1 MGNPS
6 ATGGAALAGET
17 IGPADQD
24 FETLL
29 AKTPLPL
36 VDLEARFTALERASG
51 VGDQW
56 WHARRVQ
63 LKLRAE
69 GRTLRDADV
78 RRWKERR
85 ERAARL
91 VGAEVAQQP
100 PDRIDLARLG
110 PLLADLKGLFDFG
123 MARTLIERVRDVL
136 PEGRKEWFWQ
146 QLALCTY
153 KDEELVPN
161 QRFRPALRI
170 LDEIPKIAPT
180 TRDGDSAETLALRGA
195 IYKRMWEFGGQTDY
209 LYEAVKHYLSAW
221 SRDRA
226 SDKGY
231 GGVNAAYLMDVL
243 AGLEQPITAAAQVD
257 GHRIGENWSTRARA
271 LREEMKR
278 ELPRLVNEADAAEYW
293 YRATMAEIHWGL
305 GEWADAGEWLERA
318 SANDISEW
326 ELQTTVKQLV
336 AIARVQGVPTLPSDR
351 PPAEWP
357 AAWQALR
364 RLTGEDT
371 PSVATYHRGKVG
383 LALSGGGFRASLYH
397 LGVLARLAEMDV
409 LRSVEVLSTV
419 SGGSIVGA
427 HYYLALRALLQ
438 TRSDRELTRE
448 DYVELVKTV
457 QAQFLTAISHNLR
470 TRGLTNLFYNLR
482 FIFGG
487 SYTRSNRMGELYE
500 DYIYSRVADG
510 HPRKKPRLMRDLLIR
525 PRVHDR
531 AGQASYDAA
540 FNPKFSNWRRRAKVP
555 ILLLNATSL
564 NTGHSWHF
572 TARSMGE
579 PPGLLGP
586 EADTI
591 PRYRRLWYDE
601 APSEKLRSYRL
612 GWAVAASACVPALFE
627 PLELKG
633 LYRERTVRL
642 VDGGVHDNQGV
653 AGLLD
658 ESCTLVLCSDASGQ
672 MGDRTMPSN
681 SLLGVPL
688 RANSI
693 LMGRVRESQYVDVA
707 SRTDSHALQ
716 GLFFVHLRQELTQ
729 DPITWIDGTA
739 KVYPRR
745 PAVTSYGVDREL
757 QASIAGIRTD
767 LDSFSEVEAHA
778 LMASGYLM
786 TKREFERLDAEHRAK
801 GGPGTWGDFDVG
813 APSRGPGAWPFLAL
827 APILATPSSSHD
839 RARADLG
846 RQLAV
851 GSSLFLRAF
860 KLSRTLSAVGIGALV
875 LIVVGLGYLVYENW
889 GEKVAFSGT
898 VGGILLSVL
907 LLVAGMVW
915 GGVRFLNPEGVMR
928 SWLVKAGVALGG
940 FGLANFVVYVID
952 PIFKRRGKAA
962 RLLRLSGR

>member
-1 MGNPS
+1 MVNPS
-6 ATGGAALAGET
+6 ATAGAARDGGTVGGDGDLEA
-17 IGPADQD
+17 
-24 FETLL
+24 LL

-36 VDLEARFTALERASG
+36 AELEGRFAALERPSA
-51 VGDQW
+51 VGERW
-56 WHARRVQ
+56 WYARRVQ
-63 LKLRAE
+63 AKLRGE

-78 RRWKERR
+78 QRWKARR
-85 ERAARL
+85 DQATRL
-91 VGAEVAQQP
+91 LGAEVAQQR
-100 PDRIDLARLG
+100 PDRIDLARL
-110 PLLADLKGLFDFG
+110 PQLLEDLKALFDFG

-136 PEGRKEWFWQ
+136 AAERREWFWQ
-146 QLALCTY
+146 ELALCTY

-170 LDEIPKIAPT
+170 LDEIPSVAPT
-180 TRDGDSAETLALRGA
+180 DRDGESAGTLALRGA

-226 SDKGY
+226 SDQGY

-243 AGLEQPITAAAQVD
+243 AGLEQPVTAAQVD
-257 GHRIGENWSTRARA
+257 GHRLGQSWSTRARA

-278 ELPRLVNEADAAEYW
+278 ELPRLVAPAAADEYW

-305 GEWADAGEWLERA
+305 GEWAEAGEWLERA
-318 SANDISEW
+318 SGNDISEW

-351 PPAEWP
+351 PPTEWP

-383 LALSGGGFRASLYH
+383 LALSGGGFRASLFH

-438 TRSDRELTRE
+438 TRHDRELTRE
-448 DYVELVKTV
+448 HYVELVKTV
-457 QAQFLTAISHNLR
+457 QTQFLEAISHNLR

-510 HPRKKPRLMRDLLIR
+510 HPPKKPRLMRNLLIR
-525 PRVHDR
+525 PRVRDR
-531 AGQASYDAA
+531 DGNASNDAT

-564 NTGHSWHF
+564 NTGHNWHF

-601 APSEKLRSYRL
+601 APAEKLKDYRL

-633 LYRERTVRL
+633 LYKDRTVRL

-658 ESCTLVLCSDASGQ
+658 ESCTLVLCSDAAGQ
-672 MGDRTMPSN
+672 MDERPTPSN

-693 LMGRVRESQYVDVA
+693 LMGRIRESQYVDVS

-716 GLFFVHLRQELTQ
+716 GLFFVHLRQELIQ
-729 DPITWIDGTA
+729 DPITWIDGKA
-739 KVYPRR
+739 KVYPSR
-745 PAVTSYGVDREL
+745 PAVTSYGVDRGL
-757 QASIAGIRTD
+757 QSSIAGIRTD

-801 GGPGTWGDFDVG
+801 GGTGTWGDFDVG
-813 APSRGPGAWPFLAL
+813 APSRGQSAWPFLAL
-827 APILATPSSSHD
+827 TPLLAMPSSARD

-860 KLSRTLSAVGIGALV
+860 KLSRTLSAVGLGLLALV
-875 LIVVGLGYLVYENW
+875 VVTLGHLVHENW
-889 GEKVAFSGT
+889 GERVAFSGT
-898 VGGILLSVL
+898 VGGILLSL
-907 LLVAGMVW
+907 LLLAAGMVW
-915 GGVRFLNPEGVMR
+915 RGVRFVNPEGVMR
-928 SWLVKAGVALGG
+928 SWLVKVGVALGG
-940 FGLANFVVYVID
+940 FVLANLHVHLID
-952 PIFKRRGKAA
+952 PIFKRRGKVA